1 MDFSNSKRR
10 SDFMKK
16 LLAAFVFLV
25 SWPIISMAGPQL
37 SLPEIHWD
45 YGNVPQNAILTHG
58 YWLKNTGDDTLRIFE
73 VKPGCGCTSGTIQ
86 KKALAPDDSTVVEL
100 IFGTKTSKG
109 RVSKNAKIT
118 CNDTSRASLT
128 IDFAANII
136 SDPDTISNIR
146 FNPQQLTFS
155 KDTTKCSVT
164 VENLDSLQ
172 VNLVMAGLPLDGINA
187 KVKNAAIKKG
197 KTAKLEFEWKGTPP
211 EYDTNHVLTFATGL
225 PDKES
230 ARFSIPYTIRGT
242 KGPKPG
248 TTPQHAAPIT
258 AKGAQNIG
266 KPNSTGQITP
276 PEGQGKILKQVTP
289 DSINVEKQLPSTK
302 WPPK

>member
-1 MDFSNSKRR
+1 MDFSNLKRR

-16 LLAAFVFLV
+16 LLAAFVFLF

-45 YGNVPQNAILTHG
+45 YGNVPQNSVLTHG
-58 YWLKNTGDDTLRIFE
+58 YWLRNNGDDTLRILN

-86 KKALAPDDSTVVEL
+86 KNALGPGDSTVVEL
-100 IFGTKTSKG
+100 IFGTKTSRG

-118 CNDTSRASLT
+118 CNDTSQASLT
-128 IDFAANII
+128 IDFAANVIF
-136 SDPDTISNIR
+136 DPDTISNIR

-155 KDTTKCSVT
+155 KDTSKCVVT
-164 VENLDSLQ
+164 IENFDSLQ
-172 VNLVMAGLPLDGINA
+172 VNLAMIGLPVDDISA

-197 KTAKLEFEWKGTPP
+197 KNTKLEFEWKGTAP
-211 EYDTNHVLTFATGL
+211 EYDTNHILTFETGL

-248 TTPQHAAPIT
+248 TKPQNATPIKTKDLGKT
-258 AKGAQNIG
+258 AVPG
-266 KPNSTGQITP
+266 TVGQVQP
-276 PEGQGKILKQVTP
+276 PRESLKQVTP
-289 DSINVEKQLPSTK
+289 DSINTVKPMPNNK
-302 WPPK
+302 